1 VLKIF
6 KKEKNLTHMLFQVDA
21 FTEEPFRGNP
31 AGVCLLQAP
40 ESDKWMQALAE
51 EMNLSET
58 AYLLPE
64 GDAWRLRWFTPTT
77 EVDLCGHATLA
88 SARVLFEH
96 HPELR
101 DDLIK
106 FQTRSGELS
115 ARWVD
120 GAVELDFPA
129 MVYKGITV
137 DARVPKILGFHP
149 IGAVFSGDYYLFEA
163 IDEQLVR
170 EAQPNIPALKA
181 LPMPEVIIT
190 AKSEKAEVDFV
201 SRFFAPQ
208 LGIDEDPV
216 TGSAHCLLMP
226 YWAKKLG
233 KNTMDAFQASSR
245 GGFLHLRL
253 AGDRVFMTGAARI
266 IFQANLLL

>member
-1 VLKIF
+1 M
-6 KKEKNLTHMLFQVDA
+6 THTLFQVDA
-21 FTEEPFRGNP
+21 FTKDPFRGNP
-31 AGVCLLQAP
+31 AGVCLLEEP
-40 ESDKWMQALAE
+40 ESDEWMQALAA

-88 SARVLFEH
+88 SARVLFER

-115 ARWVD
+115 ARWVN

-129 MVYKGITV
+129 MVFKGITV
-137 DARVPKILGFHP
+137 DARMPRILGFHP
-149 IGAVFSGDYYLFEA
+149 IGAVFSGNYFLFEA
-163 IDEQLVR
+163 IDEQLIR
-170 EAQPNIPALKA
+170 EAQPNILGLKA

-190 AKSEKAEVDFV
+190 AKSEDDELDFV

-208 LGIDEDPV
+208 LGVDEDPV
-216 TGSAHCLLMP
+216 TGSAHCLLAP

-233 KNTMDAFQASSR
+233 KTELKAYQASKR
-245 GGFLHLRL
+245 GGDLHLRL
-253 AGDRVFMTGAARI
+253 VEDRVRITGYAKM
-266 IFQANLLL
+266 IFQADFLF